1 MTEVLVSG
9 GGVAGATTAYWL
21 RRHGFVPVVVE
32 AAPAPRRGGQ
42 AVDVRG
48 PALTVAERMG
58 IADELRAARTD
69 MRGMSVV
76 DEDGT
81 ELMSTTDLTLT
92 GGPVDGPDV
101 EILRDDLVD
110 VLGRATEDVEHLY
123 GDRVVALD
131 DTGERVRVELASG
144 ARRDVDLVVGA
155 DGQFSGV
162 RRLAF
167 GPDEDGDGA
176 GRLYPLGQHIAVFT
190 LPNTFGLDRWQVF
203 LQRPDAMVGLY
214 TARQNAEVR
223 AVMGWADPPGR
234 PVTYH
239 HRDLAGQRRL
249 VTEAFAGGGWCIPEI
264 LAGMAGA
271 DDFYLTPMTQ
281 IRMTSWS
288 RGRVALV
295 GDAAYC
301 ATAVSGQGTS
311 LAMVGAYVLAGELD
325 RAAGDHAAAFAA
337 YEARMR
343 SFVDANQQLALV
355 NAERTRE
362 LTGAQEAVEGFD
374 AHWVASAATAIDLPE
389 YV

>member
-58 IADELRAARTD
+58 IADELRGARTD

-110 VLGRATEDVEHLY
+110 VLLRATEDVEHLY
-123 GDRVVALD
+123 DERVVGLD
-131 DTGERVRVELASG
+131 DTGDRVHVGLASG
-144 ARRDVDLVVGA
+144 ARRHVDLVVGA

-167 GPDEDGDGA
+167 GPDDD
-176 GRLYPLGQHIAVFT
+176 GRLYPLHQHLAVFT

-214 TARQNAEVR
+214 TARQNSEVR
-223 AVMGWADPPGR
+223 AVMGWADET
-234 PVTYH
+234 VTYH
-239 HRDLAGQRRL
+239 HRDLERQRRL
-249 VTEAFAGGGWCIPEI
+249 VAEAFAAGGWRIPEI
-264 LAGMAGA
+264 VAGMAGA

-281 IRMTSWS
+281 VRMPSWS
-288 RGRVALV
+288 HGRVALV

-337 YEARMR
+337 YHARMR
-343 SFVDANQQLALV
+343 PFVEANQRLALV
-355 NAERTRE
+355 NAERTRQ

-374 AHWVASAATAIDLPE
+374 EHWVASAATAIDLPE

>member
-1 MTEVLVSG
+1 MTDVLVSG

-21 RRHGFVPVVVE
+21 RHHGFTPVVVE
-32 AAPAPRRGGQ
+32 SSPRPRHGGQ

-58 IADELRAARTD
+58 VADELRAARTD

-81 ELMSTTDLTLT
+81 ELMRTTELTLT

-110 VLGRATEDVEHLY
+110 VLLRATRDVEYLY
-123 GDRVVALD
+123 GERVVGID
-131 DTGERVRVELASG
+131 DTGARVRVELASG

-155 DGQFSGV
+155 DGQFSTV

-167 GPDEDGDGA
+167 GPDDD
-176 GRLYPLGQHIAVFT
+176 GRLYPLGQHMAVFT

-203 LQRPDAMVGLY
+203 LQRPEAMVGLY
-214 TARQNAEVR
+214 TARRNTEVR
-223 AVMGWADPPGR
+223 AVMGWADAEVR
-234 PVTYH
+234 YD
-239 HRDLAGQRRL
+239 HRDLEQQRRL
-249 VTEAFAGGGWCIPEI
+249 VTEAFAAGGWRIPEI

-281 IRMTSWS
+281 IRMPSWS
-288 RGRVALV
+288 RRRVALV

-311 LAMVGAYVLAGELD
+311 LAMVGAYVLAGELA
-325 RAAGDHAAAFAA
+325 RGTGAGA
-337 YEARMR
+337 YQQRMQG
-343 SFVDANQQLALV
+343 FVDANQHLALV
-355 NAERTRE
+355 NAEKTRQ
-362 LTGAQEAVEGFD
+362 LTGAEEAVEGFD

-389 YV
+389 Y

>member
-58 IADELRAARTD
+58 VADALRAARTD

-81 ELMSTTDLTLT
+81 ELMSTTDVTLT
-92 GGPVDGPDV
+92 GGPVGGPDV

-110 VLGRATEDVEHLY
+110 VLVGATADVEHLY
-123 GDRVVALD
+123 GERVVGID
-131 DTGERVRVELASG
+131 DTGDRVRVELASG
-144 ARRDVDLVVGA
+144 TRRDVDLVVGA

-162 RRLAF
+162 RHVAF
-167 GPDEDGDGA
+167 GPDDD

-214 TARQNAEVR
+214 TARQNTEVR
-223 AVMGWADPPGR
+223 AVMGWVDET
-234 PVTYH
+234 VTYD
-239 HRDLAGQRRL
+239 HRDLAEQRRL
-249 VTEAFAGGGWCIPEI
+249 VNEAFAAGGWWIPRMLE
-264 LAGMAGA
+264 GMADA
-271 DDFYLTPMTQ
+271 PDFYLSPMTQ
-281 IRMTSWS
+281 VRMDSWS

-311 LAMVGAYVLAGELD
+311 LAMVGAYVLAGELE

-337 YEARMR
+337 YRARMCG
-343 SFVDANQQLALV
+343 FVEANQQLALV
-355 NAERTRE
+355 NAERTRQM
-362 LTGAQEAVEGFD
+362 TGAEEAVEEFD
-374 AHWVASAATAIDLPE
+374 EHWVASAATAIDLPA
-389 YV
+389 YA

>member
-1 MTEVLVSG
+1 MTDVLVSG

-21 RRHGFVPVVVE
+21 RHHGFTPVVVE
-32 AAPAPRRGGQ
+32 SAPAPRHGGQ

-58 IADELRAARTD
+58 VDEELRAARTD

-81 ELMSTTDLTLT
+81 ELMRTTDLTLT
-92 GGPVDGPDV
+92 GGPLGGPDV

-110 VLGRATEDVEHLY
+110 VLLAATGDVEYLY
-123 GDRVVALD
+123 DERVVGLD
-131 DTGERVRVELASG
+131 DTGDRVRVELASG

-167 GPDEDGDGA
+167 GPDDD

-203 LQRPDAMVGLY
+203 LQRPEEMVGLY
-214 TARQNAEVR
+214 TARRNTEVR
-223 AVMGWADPPGR
+223 AVMGFTDAAL
-234 PVTYH
+234 TYD
-239 HRDLAGQRRL
+239 HRDLESQRRL
-249 VTEAFAGGGWCIPEI
+249 VADAFAAGGWWIPRMLE
-264 LAGMAGA
+264 GMADA
-271 DDFYLTPMTQ
+271 DDFYLSPMTQ
-281 IRMTSWS
+281 VRMPSWS

-295 GDAAYC
+295 GDAASC

-311 LAMVGAYVLAGELD
+311 LAMVGAYVLAGELA

-337 YEARMR
+337 YHARMR
-343 SFVDANQQLALV
+343 GFVEANQHLALV
-355 NAERTRE
+355 NADRTRE
-362 LTGAQEAVEGFD
+362 MTGAQEAVEGFD
-374 AHWVASAATAIDLPE
+374 EHWVASAATAIDLPA
-389 YV
+389 YS